1 MLSGYVPPVHRTATM
16 RHQFDQR
23 IVARALLA
31 RVCWIQGFP
40 DQATTLAAT
49 AFEHALETDHVN
61 AICYS
66 LVEGAC
72 PVALFTGDFELA
84 KRLVSQLL
92 DRSARHGLTTWQVI
106 GLSIESELLMRRGD
120 TAIGL
125 ARLPTVLE
133 EVKER
138 RLLLRFPALLGVLAE
153 ACALTGR
160 VSEAADAVEQAIAA
174 SERTGVRWCLPE
186 LLRIK
191 GEVAL
196 LDADGSGRTRAE
208 DAFNQALELGRH
220 QGALSWQLR
229 AALSLARLWV
239 QERRSREARELVR
252 EIYEGFTEG
261 FRTRDLLE
269 ARALIN

>member
-1 MLSGYVPPVHRTATM
+1 
-16 RHQFDQR
+16 
-23 IVARALLA
+23 
-31 RVCWIQGFP
+31 
-40 DQATTLAAT
+40 
-49 AFEHALETDHVN
+49 
-61 AICYS
+61 
-66 LVEGAC
+66 
-72 PVALFTGDFELA
+72 
-84 KRLVSQLL
+84 LL
-92 DRSARHGLTTWQVI
+92 DLSARYGLTAWQII
-106 GLSIESELLMRRGD
+106 GRSLEAELLIRNGD

-125 ARLPTVLE
+125 PRLRTVLE
-133 EVKER
+133 DVNER
-138 RLLLRFPALLGVLAE
+138 RLLLRFPTLLGVLAE

-160 VSEAADAVEQAIAA
+160 VSEAAGAVEQAIAA

-191 GEVAL
+191 GEIAL
-196 LDADGSGRTRAE
+196 LDADESGRTRAE
-208 DAFNQALELGRH
+208 EAFNQALELGRH

-252 EIYEGFTEG
+252 AIYEGFTEG